1 MHVRAYAK
9 NIFKGSR
16 LSAAVFR
23 CGSDRDKVGE
33 RTFTP
38 QLVLVFIYSIF
49 NNVLFLTSNWHSLC
63 QIVKN
68 SKVLISELFF
78 CWSLKFLIYLHVWS
92 KMTHFWEFSNSGLN
106 LSIFHFFKQN
116 LNPVFIFTTFF
127 VKKYACVSISYF
139 LVTSKIFL
147 KADGC
152 RPRFSVRQRPP
163 GD

>member
-1 MHVRAYAK
+1 MYVRAYAK
-9 NIFKGSR
+9 RIFKGSR
-16 LSAAVFR
+16 LSADVFR
-23 CGSDRDKVGE
+23 CGSDRSEVGE

-106 LSIFHFFKQN
+106 LSIFHFLNKIWIQFLFSQLSSLKSMHVRAFCIFKLRQ
-116 LNPVFIFTTFF
+116 
-127 VKKYACVSISYF
+127 KYF
-139 LVTSKIFL
+139 
-147 KADGC
+147 
-152 RPRFSVRQRPP
+152 
-163 GD
+163 